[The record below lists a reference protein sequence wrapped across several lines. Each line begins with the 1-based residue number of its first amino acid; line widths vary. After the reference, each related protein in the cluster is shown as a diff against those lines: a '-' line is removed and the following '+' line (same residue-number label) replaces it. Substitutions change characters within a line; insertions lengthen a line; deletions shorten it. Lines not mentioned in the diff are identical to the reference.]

1 MAVSIGSIYN
11 LKNSQTGKYLN
22 AYAPGGSVSNG
33 SNVVQFTGD
42 GSAEQKWKLVSA
54 GKDSKDRQLYK
65 MICQNGGYALD
76 RYRLSGSKFNNAD
89 LWSNTSSEDASQI
102 VRLVNTTADYYYVIL
117 ASNEYYLCAYGTAN
131 GTSSGT
137 TPTSAGNV
145 FWSSTPSHCLWQF
158 IKTSGGGT
166 SGGKGNGTL
175 TVGVRPSTLNYESTF
190 YQDKFKSE
198 GQCTWHAYGRAYEVT
213 GKKMTFSAVSGLD
226 GGTWYDKCTN
236 CQKVYEPVSNSVA
249 VWQDGGY
256 GHVAYV
262 ERVTNGKI
270 YFTEANYPVRDD
282 AKDPSDGIVKEYT
295 LSQFKTRGGS
305 NQYKLK
311 GCLVL

>member
-76 RYRLSGSKFNNAD
+76 RYRLSGSKFNNAS

-175 TVGVRPSTLNYESTF
+175 TVGQHPSTLDYYSSYYKQHFENYV
-190 YQDKFKSE
+190 

-213 GKKMTFSAVSGLD
+213 GKQITFNTVGGWDA
-226 GGTWYDKCTN
+226 GTWYDKVTN
-236 CQKVYEPVSNSVA
+236 CNKSSNPVSNSVA
-249 VWQDGGY
+249 EWKRTNG
-256 GHVAYV
+256 GHVAYIEKV
-262 ERVTNGKI
+262 QGDTV
-270 YFTEANYPVRDD
+270 YFTEANADRDNVFEINE
-282 AKDPSDGIVKEYT
+282 DGIVKT
-295 LSQFKTRGGS
+295 LSISSFKTYAGTWR
-305 NQYKLK
+305 